1 MMRSIAPRLYFQE
14 MMRSIVARF
23 YFEEIKIGI
32 FIFLLTLVPFTIVTM
47 LLQIFVPTAEVNR
60 IIAIEYS
67 RTPAPNPEIYIF
79 YLISAVAQVIVTT
92 LVIIML
98 RRRLRENISEPK
110 RQAIEIG
117 VYSFVVVI
125 LVMFVIGDSL
135 DPVLARL
142 SHERIYRLLEH
153 SPLFSPY
160 FRSFPSVLFGSSS
173 FPGIYL
179 FSCLSGIGIILALV
193 VIVLTCF
200 NLGRDLA
207 VVRNAI
213 NEPLSE
219 SEKEDLDTKIL
230 AFHSY
235 FYILSAVL
243 MTSTIGTGLYF
254 RLPLTSIAPGEA
266 YNSFRELSTAMT
278 ICWGVTFSLTM
289 LMMCFYPYYRIQKD
303 LRSLRRDGKLT
314 NDTELT
320 RWLDDL
326 QKEYVVYANVKS
338 LLTIFLPALVAVLS
352 RFV

>member
-1 MMRSIAPRLYFQE
+1 MMSSIAAWFD
-14 MMRSIVARF
+14 
-23 YFEEIKIGI
+23 FEEIKIGV
-32 FIFLLTLVPFTIVTM
+32 FIFLLTLVPFTSVTI
-47 LLQIFVPTAEVNR
+47 LLQLFVPTAEVNR

-67 RTPAPNPEIYIF
+67 STATPNPEMYIF
-79 YLISAVAQVIVTT
+79 YLISAVAQVIVTM

-110 RQAIEIG
+110 RKAIEIG

-125 LVMFVIGDSL
+125 LAMFVIADSF

-142 SHERIYRLLEH
+142 SHERVYRVLEH

-160 FRSFPSVLFGSSS
+160 FRSFPGVLFGSNA

-179 FSCLSGIGIILALV
+179 FSFLSGIGIVLALV

-213 NEPLSE
+213 NDQQLSE
-219 SEKEDLDTKIL
+219 SQKQDLDSKIQ
-230 AFHSY
+230 AFQSY
-235 FYILSAVL
+235 VYVLSAVL
-243 MTSTIGTGLYF
+243 MTSTIGTGLFF

-266 YNSFRELSTAMT
+266 YGSFQNISTAMT
-278 ICWGVTFSLTM
+278 VCWGVTFSLTM
-289 LMMCFYPYYRIQKD
+289 LTMCFYPYFRIQKD
-303 LRSLRRDGKLT
+303 LRTLRREGKVA
-314 NDTELT
+314 NDTEFT

-326 QKEYVVYANVKS
+326 QKEYVVYTNVKS
-338 LLTIFLPALVAVLS
+338 LLTIFLPALIAVLS